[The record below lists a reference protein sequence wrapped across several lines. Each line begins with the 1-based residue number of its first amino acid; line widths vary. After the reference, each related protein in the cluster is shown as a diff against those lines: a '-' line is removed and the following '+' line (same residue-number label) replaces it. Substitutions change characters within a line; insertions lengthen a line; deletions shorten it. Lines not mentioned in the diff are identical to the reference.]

1 MTTLILSCGGIGVQ
15 RSLATGRLTL
25 GRADDNNWVLPDTD
39 PEPTVSRH
47 HCVLEVVAD
56 GFTVTDLD
64 STNGTW
70 LNGRR
75 LPKLEATRLANGDVL
90 DIGRYT
96 LTSALQPEPVA
107 RLEDEKLPGLEELGK
122 LFGQIAPDPAPA
134 QLGGEPQPQS
144 PDDVLAKLLGTVEL
158 PSPERGN
165 RDRVEPPPRT
175 DIAINEAWPPTRP
188 EPPPIASAGEGP
200 RQGTD
205 GQRMLAAFL
214 RGADL
219 PADALAGNLV
229 NENAAE
235 ETLEQAGAV
244 FAHMA
249 IGLRE
254 LLVARDRVKMEAE
267 LKRTLLG
274 ASGNNPI
281 KFSAE
286 DAEVVLCL
294 LKRRGVGY
302 LSPLDAVDMAFQD
315 LVAHELGM
323 LKGLEAAVDELLA
336 TFDPVKLEARL
347 QSVGAMS
354 LLLQGG
360 RKAKLWE
367 IYQERY
373 VEIARQARR
382 RFLGDQGAAFKDAY
396 SNREGG
402 RGAAAGR
409 PNTGGSKAGGPNA

>member
-15 RSLATGRLTL
+15 RSLTRGRLTL
-25 GRADDNNWVLPDTD
+25 GRADDNNWVLLDTD
-39 PEPTVSRH
+39 PEQTVSRH
-47 HCVLEVVAD
+47 HCVFEAVAD

-70 LNGRR
+70 LNDRR

-90 DIGRYT
+90 DIGRYI

-107 RLEDEKLPGLEELGK
+107 RLKTEKLPDLDELDK
-122 LFGQIAPDPAPA
+122 LFGQIAPGPAPA
-134 QLGGEPQPQS
+134 QPSGEPQPQS
-144 PDDVLAKLLGTVEL
+144 PDDVLARLLGSVEL
-158 PSPERGN
+158 PSPERGS
-165 RDRVEPPPRT
+165 RDRSEPPSRM
-175 DIAINEAWPPTRP
+175 DIAINEAWPSARP
-188 EPPPIASAGEGP
+188 EPPPPATPVASASEGSW
-200 RQGTD
+200 QGTD

-219 PADALAGNLV
+219 PADTLAGDLAK
-229 NENAAE
+229 ENMAE

-244 FAHMA
+244 FARMA

-254 LLVARDRVKMEAE
+254 LLAARDRVKMEAE
-267 LKRTLLG
+267 LKRTLLV

-286 DAEVVLCL
+286 DTEVVLCL
-294 LKRRGVGY
+294 LKRRGAGY

-347 QSVGAMS
+347 QSIGTMS

-367 IYQERY
+367 IYRERY

-382 RFLGDQGAAFKDAY
+382 RFLGDQGVAFKDAY
-396 SNREGG
+396 SNQ
-402 RGAAAGR
+402 AAAGR
-409 PNTGGSKAGGPNA
+409 SNAGGPNA